1 MTNQELNDLL
11 ARFEGSSLSKL
22 KLSTQEFTIEM
33 ERAISAPAAPVIP
46 AAAAAPA
53 VPAAAEPEGDAIT
66 APMVGTFY
74 AASAPEQPPFV
85 KVGDRVRKGQPVCL
99 LEAMK
104 MMSEIPAPCDCEIT
118 AVLKENGALVS
129 FGEPLFRYQAM
140 LKRVLIANRGRSPS
154 GCGGPAGRRASRR
167 SRCILRRTRRPS
179 TSSWPPGP
187 CASALPGPLTAT

>member
-11 ARFEGSSLSKL
+11 ASFEESSLSKL

-33 ERAISAPAAPVIP
+33 ERAVSAPAAPVIP

-53 VPAAAEPEGDAIT
+53 APAAAEPEGDAIT

-74 AASAPEQPPFV
+74 TAPTPDQPPFV
-85 KVGDRVRKGQPVCL
+85 QVGDRVKKGDPLCL

-129 FGEPLFRYQAM
+129 FGDGLFGY
-140 LKRVLIANRGRSPS
+140 
-154 GCGGPAGRRASRR
+154 
-167 SRCILRRTRRPS
+167 RP
-179 TSSWPPGP
+179 
-187 CASALPGPLTAT
+187 C

>member
-33 ERAISAPAAPVIP
+33 ERAVAAPAASAAPAIP
-46 AAAAAPA
+46 AAAAVPA
-53 VPAAAEPEGDAIT
+53 APAAAELEGDAVT

-129 FGEPLFRYQAM
+129 FREPLFRYQ
-140 LKRVLIANRGRSPS
+140 
-154 GCGGPAGRRASRR
+154 
-167 SRCILRRTRRPS
+167 
-179 TSSWPPGP
+179 P
-187 CASALPGPLTAT
+187 C

>member
-33 ERAISAPAAPVIP
+33 ERAVSAPAAPVIP

-53 VPAAAEPEGDAIT
+53 VPAAAEPKGDAIT

-74 AASAPEQPPFV
+74 AAPTPDQPPFV
-85 KVGDRVRKGQPVCL
+85 QVGDRVKKGQPLCL

-104 MMSEIPAPCDCEIT
+104 MMSEVTAPCDCEIT
-118 AVLKENGALVS
+118 AILKENGALVS
-129 FGEPLFRYQAM
+129 FGDGLFGY
-140 LKRVLIANRGRSPS
+140 K
-154 GCGGPAGRRASRR
+154 
-167 SRCILRRTRRPS
+167 
-179 TSSWPPGP
+179 P
-187 CASALPGPLTAT
+187 C

>member
-33 ERAISAPAAPVIP
+33 ERAVSAPAAPVIP
-46 AAAAAPA
+46 TAAAAPA
-53 VPAAAEPEGDAIT
+53 APVSAEPEGDAIT

-74 AASAPEQPPFV
+74 TAPTPDQPPFV
-85 KVGDRVRKGQPVCL
+85 QVGDRVKKGDPLCL

-104 MMSEIPAPCDCEIT
+104 MMSEVTAPCDCEIT

-129 FGEPLFRYQAM
+129 FGDGLFGY
-140 LKRVLIANRGRSPS
+140 
-154 GCGGPAGRRASRR
+154 
-167 SRCILRRTRRPS
+167 RP
-179 TSSWPPGP
+179 
-187 CASALPGPLTAT
+187 C

>member
-1 MTNQELNDLL
+1 MTNQELGTTCWPASRVPVQAEAVHPGIYHRNGAGRLRSRRAGDP
-11 ARFEGSSLSKL
+11 GSGCWVLG
-22 KLSTQEFTIEM
+22 
-33 ERAISAPAAPVIP
+33 
-46 AAAAAPA
+46 

-85 KVGDRVRKGQPVCL
+85 SVGDRVRKGQPVCL

-129 FGEPLFRYQAM
+129 FGEPLFRYQ
-140 LKRVLIANRGRSPS
+140 
-154 GCGGPAGRRASRR
+154 
-167 SRCILRRTRRPS
+167 
-179 TSSWPPGP
+179 P
-187 CASALPGPLTAT
+187 C

>member
-1 MTNQELNDLL
+1 MTNQELKDLL
-11 ARFEGSSLSKL
+11 ASFEGSSLSKL

-33 ERAISAPAAPVIP
+33 ERAVAAPAASAAPAIP

-85 KVGDRVRKGQPVCL
+85 QVGDRVRKGQPVCL

-129 FGEPLFRYQAM
+129 FGEPLFRYQ
-140 LKRVLIANRGRSPS
+140 
-154 GCGGPAGRRASRR
+154 
-167 SRCILRRTRRPS
+167 
-179 TSSWPPGP
+179 P
-187 CASALPGPLTAT
+187 C

>member
-33 ERAISAPAAPVIP
+33 ERAVSAPAAPVIP

-53 VPAAAEPEGDAIT
+53 VPAAAGPEGDAIT

-85 KVGDRVRKGQPVCL
+85 KVGDRVTRGQTLCIV
-99 LEAMK
+99 EAMK
-104 MMSEIPAPCDCEIT
+104 LMNEIMAEMDGEIVEIC
-118 AVLKENGALVS
+118 AENGQVVDY
-129 FGEPLFRYQAM
+129 GCPLFRIKGQ
-140 LKRVLIANRGRSPS
+140 
-154 GCGGPAGRRASRR
+154 
-167 SRCILRRTRRPS
+167 
-179 TSSWPPGP
+179 
-187 CASALPGPLTAT
+187 

>member
-22 KLSTQEFTIEM
+22 KLATQEFTIEM
-33 ERAISAPAAPVIP
+33 ERAVSAPAASVIP

-53 VPAAAEPEGDAIT
+53 APVSAEPEGDAIT

-74 AASAPEQPPFV
+74 AAPTPEQPPLV
-85 KVGDRVRKGQPVCL
+85 QVGDRVKKGDPLCL

-104 MMSEIPAPCDCEIT
+104 MMSEVTAPCDCEIT

-129 FGEPLFRYQAM
+129 FGDGLFGY
-140 LKRVLIANRGRSPS
+140 
-154 GCGGPAGRRASRR
+154 
-167 SRCILRRTRRPS
+167 RP
-179 TSSWPPGP
+179 
-187 CASALPGPLTAT
+187 C

>member
-33 ERAISAPAAPVIP
+33 ERAVSAPAAPVIP

-74 AASAPEQPPFV
+74 AAPAPGEAPFV
-85 KVGDRVRKGQPVCL
+85 KAGDQVRKGQTVCV

-104 MMSEIPAPCDCEIT
+104 MMSEVPAPADCIIEE
-118 AVLKENGALVS
+118 VLVKDGELVG
-129 FGEPLFRYQAM
+129 FDAPMFRI
-140 LKRVLIANRGRSPS
+140 REV
-154 GCGGPAGRRASRR
+154 
-167 SRCILRRTRRPS
+167 
-179 TSSWPPGP
+179 
-187 CASALPGPLTAT
+187 

>member
-33 ERAISAPAAPVIP
+33 ERAVSAPAAPVIP
-46 AAAAAPA
+46 TVATAPA

-74 AASAPEQPPFV
+74 TAPTPDQPPFV
-85 KVGDRVRKGQPVCL
+85 QVGDRVKKGDPLCL

-104 MMSEIPAPCDCEIT
+104 MMSEVTAPCDCEIT

-129 FGEPLFRYQAM
+129 FGDGLFGY
-140 LKRVLIANRGRSPS
+140 
-154 GCGGPAGRRASRR
+154 
-167 SRCILRRTRRPS
+167 RP
-179 TSSWPPGP
+179 
-187 CASALPGPLTAT
+187 C

>member
-1 MTNQELNDLL
+1 MTNQELKDFL
-11 ARFEGSSLSKL
+11 ACFEGSSLTKL
-22 KLSTQEFTIEM
+22 KLSTQEFTIEL
-33 ERAISAPAAPVIP
+33 ERSLT
-46 AAAAAPA
+46 AAPA
-53 VPAAAEPEGDAIT
+53 VPASAPAPAVPAPKAPEGETVT

-129 FGEPLFRYQAM
+129 FGEPLFRYQ
-140 LKRVLIANRGRSPS
+140 
-154 GCGGPAGRRASRR
+154 
-167 SRCILRRTRRPS
+167 
-179 TSSWPPGP
+179 P
-187 CASALPGPLTAT
+187 C

>member
-33 ERAISAPAAPVIP
+33 ERAVAAPAASAAPAIP
-46 AAAAAPA
+46 AAAA
-53 VPAAAEPEGDAIT
+53 VPAAPAATELEGDAVT

-129 FGEPLFRYQAM
+129 FGEPLFRYQ
-140 LKRVLIANRGRSPS
+140 
-154 GCGGPAGRRASRR
+154 
-167 SRCILRRTRRPS
+167 
-179 TSSWPPGP
+179 P
-187 CASALPGPLTAT
+187 C

>member
-74 AASAPEQPPFV
+74 AASAPDAAPFV
-85 KVGDRVRKGQPVCL
+85 QVGDHVKKGQTVCL
-99 LEAMK
+99 MEAMK
-104 MMSEIPAPCDCEIT
+104 MMNEVQAPCDCVIEEI
-118 AVLKENGALVS
+118 LQEDGALVS
-129 FGEPLFRYQAM
+129 FGEPLLRY
-140 LKRVLIANRGRSPS
+140 REG
-154 GCGGPAGRRASRR
+154 
-167 SRCILRRTRRPS
+167 
-179 TSSWPPGP
+179 
-187 CASALPGPLTAT
+187 

>member
-22 KLSTQEFTIEM
+22 KLSTQEFTIEL
-33 ERAISAPAAPVIP
+33 ERAVSAPAAPVIP

-53 VPAAAEPEGDAIT
+53 APVSAEPEGDAIT

-74 AASAPEQPPFV
+74 TAPTPDQPPFV
-85 KVGDRVRKGQPVCL
+85 QVGDRGKKGDPLCL

-104 MMSEIPAPCDCEIT
+104 MMSEVTAPCDCEIT

-129 FGEPLFRYQAM
+129 FGDGLFGY
-140 LKRVLIANRGRSPS
+140 
-154 GCGGPAGRRASRR
+154 
-167 SRCILRRTRRPS
+167 RP
-179 TSSWPPGP
+179 
-187 CASALPGPLTAT
+187 C

>member
-22 KLSTQEFTIEM
+22 KLSTQEFTIEI
-33 ERAISAPAAPVIP
+33 ERAVSAPAAPVIP

-53 VPAAAEPEGDAIT
+53 APVSAEPEGDAIT

-74 AASAPEQPPFV
+74 TAPTPDQPPFV
-85 KVGDRVRKGQPVCL
+85 QVGDRVKKGDPLCL

-104 MMSEIPAPCDCEIT
+104 MMSEVTAPCDCEIT

-129 FGEPLFRYQAM
+129 FGDGLFGY
-140 LKRVLIANRGRSPS
+140 K
-154 GCGGPAGRRASRR
+154 
-167 SRCILRRTRRPS
+167 
-179 TSSWPPGP
+179 P
-187 CASALPGPLTAT
+187 C

>member
-33 ERAISAPAAPVIP
+33 ERAVSAPAAPVIP

-53 VPAAAEPEGDAIT
+53 APVSAEPEGDAIT

-74 AASAPEQPPFV
+74 TAPTPDQPSFV
-85 KVGDRVRKGQPVCL
+85 QVGDRVKKGDPLCL

-104 MMSEIPAPCDCEIT
+104 MMSEVTAPCDCEIT

-129 FGEPLFRYQAM
+129 FGDGLFGY
-140 LKRVLIANRGRSPS
+140 
-154 GCGGPAGRRASRR
+154 
-167 SRCILRRTRRPS
+167 RP
-179 TSSWPPGP
+179 
-187 CASALPGPLTAT
+187 C

>member
-33 ERAISAPAAPVIP
+33 ERAVSAPAAPVIP

-53 VPAAAEPEGDAIT
+53 APVSAEPEGDAIT

-74 AASAPEQPPFV
+74 TAPTPDQPPFV

-104 MMSEIPAPCDCEIT
+104 MMSEVTAPCDCEIT

-129 FGEPLFRYQAM
+129 FGDGLFGY
-140 LKRVLIANRGRSPS
+140 
-154 GCGGPAGRRASRR
+154 
-167 SRCILRRTRRPS
+167 RP
-179 TSSWPPGP
+179 
-187 CASALPGPLTAT
+187 C